1 METPMLAFRGI
12 AAVLACCFCT
22 GAVQAADL
30 ITVPIQSGA
39 GAIPVAD
46 AAPFDWDRFYVGIYG
61 VGQRMVQADEQLGI
75 GLNLGVDTQIDMLLV
90 GGEVALQWTGNDA
103 VETAYGRLLS
113 RVGLLVTDDV
123 LVFAA
128 AGAGLNLG
136 AETGTDFLLGGGV
149 EVAINDSTTLRAQYL
164 HGFAIEG
171 EGMRDQVT
179 LGANFHF

>member
-1 METPMLAFRGI
+1 MLAFRGI
-12 AAVLACCFCT
+12 AAILTFCGCT
-22 GAVQAADL
+22 GLVQAADL

-46 AAPFDWDRFYVGIYG
+46 AAGFDWDRFYVGLYG
-61 VGQRMVQADEQLGI
+61 VGQRTVHADEQLGI
-75 GLNLGVDTQIDMLLV
+75 GLNLGVDTQIDMLLI

-103 VETAYGRLLS
+103 VDTTYGRLLS

-136 AETGTDFLLGGGV
+136 TDSGTDFLLGGGV
-149 EVAINDSTTLRAQYL
+149 EVAVNESTTLRAQYL
-164 HGFAIEG
+164 HGFPIEG
-171 EGMRDQVT
+171 EGVRDQVT